1 MLKAAVY
8 LADTLLDPKTTS
20 SQELLD
26 CPFSLAFGRESVLDF
41 LDKPENAYRMRRFVA
56 AMHGTT
62 LAHGF
67 DVILTGKYSWAV
79 NKSNE

>member
-8 LADTLLDPKTTS
+8 LADNLLDPKTTS
-20 SQELLD
+20 SQEPLD
-26 CPFSLAFGRESVLDF
+26 CPFSLAFGRESVFDF

-67 DVILTGKYSWAV
+67 DVLLTGKYSWAADD
-79 NKSNE
+79 SN